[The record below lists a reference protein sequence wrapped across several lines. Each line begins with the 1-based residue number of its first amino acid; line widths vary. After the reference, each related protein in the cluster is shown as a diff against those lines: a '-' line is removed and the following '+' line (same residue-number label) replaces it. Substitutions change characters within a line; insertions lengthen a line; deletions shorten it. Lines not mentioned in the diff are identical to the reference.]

1 MQIIIPMAGRGTRVS
16 GDKPKPLL
24 EVANKPIVE
33 WAIST
38 LNIPGK
44 YTYITRTYEKQEWN
58 DELNHLLRKLTPD
71 CNIIPINYTTE
82 GPACSAL
89 LATINSEPLI
99 IANCDQAVFWNS
111 TDFLSYVKNNDCD
124 GCLVTYNTNK
134 SANSYAAVD
143 SNGRVTKVVEKQV
156 ISQYSLNGIHY
167 LKNGL
172 DFVQSAQQMIINGE
186 RYNNEFYVGPTYNQ
200 LTNNKYIRVYNINPE
215 QHYAL
220 GMDIDLDTFKERI
233 SANR

>member
-1 MQIIIPMAGRGTRVS
+1 MNFM
-16 GDKPKPLL
+16 L
-24 EVANKPIVE
+24 
-33 WAIST
+33 
-38 LNIPGK
+38 
-44 YTYITRTYEKQEWN
+44 
-58 DELNHLLRKLTPD
+58 
-71 CNIIPINYTTE
+71 
-82 GPACSAL
+82 AL
-89 LATINSEPLI
+89 
-99 IANCDQAVFWNS
+99 
-111 TDFLSYVKNNDCD
+111 
-124 GCLVTYNTNK
+124 TNK

-167 LKNGL
+167 WKNGL